1 MQFTHNAN
9 KTIGMTSIAEELLNV
24 TQQAA
29 IAAYPLIG
37 KCDKLSADD
46 AGTKAMRYHL
56 NNVEMCGRIVIGEGE
71 MDEAPMLYINEEV
84 GSGSGLD
91 VDIAV
96 DPIEGTNLMATG
108 KDNSL
113 AVLAAARRGCLLH
126 APDMYMKK
134 IAVGPEAKG
143 KINLDA
149 PLLDNMKAVAKAQG
163 KDIREL
169 TIMIQERDR
178 HKDLINEVL
187 LAGAKLKLFSDV
199 DITGAIGAA
208 MDDIDIDMLVGT
220 GGAPEGVVTAV
231 ALKCLGGDF
240 QAQLVPMNKMEYN
253 RCRGMGI
260 EDPYKLLGIDDI
272 VQGDDILFSAT
283 GITDGLFL
291 NGVRERKNGNMYTH
305 SLLLVGA
312 GARRFQLIEGFH
324 R

>member
-1 MQFTHNAN
+1 MQFTQDTTKENGMN
-9 KTIGMTSIAEELLNV
+9 KIAEELLNV

-56 NNVEMCGRIVIGEGE
+56 NNVEMSGRIVIGEGE

-84 GSGSGLD
+84 GSGKGIA

-113 AVLAAARRGCLLH
+113 AVLAAARSGCLLH

-143 KINLDA
+143 KIDLTA
-149 PLLDNMKAVAKAQG
+149 PLMDNMKAVAKAQG

-178 HKDLINEVL
+178 HRDLINEVL

-231 ALKCLGGDF
+231 ALKCLGGEF
-240 QAQLVPMNKMEYN
+240 QGQLVPMNKMEYN

-260 EDPYKLLGIDDI
+260 EDPYKVLGMDDI
-272 VQGDDILFSAT
+272 VRGDDILFSAT
-283 GITDGLFL
+283 GITNGLFL
-291 NGVRERKNGNMYTH
+291 KGVRERKNGMMHTH

-312 GARRFQLIEGFH
+312 DAKRFQLIDGFH
-324 R
+324 K

>member
-1 MQFTHNAN
+1 MEYTNDTSKDN
-9 KTIGMTSIAEELLNV
+9 GMKGIAEELLNV

-37 KCDKLSADD
+37 KCDKLRADD

-56 NNVEMCGRIVIGEGE
+56 NNVDMYGRIVIGEGE

-84 GSGSGLD
+84 GTGKGIA

-113 AVLAAARRGCLLH
+113 AVLAAARSGCLLH
-126 APDMYMKK
+126 APDMYMRKL
-134 IAVGPEAKG
+134 AVGPEAKG
-143 KINLDA
+143 KIDINA
-149 PLLDNMKAVAKAQG
+149 PLTDNMKAVAKAQG

-178 HKDLINEVL
+178 HRELINEVL
-187 LAGAKLKLFSDV
+187 QAGAKLKLFSDV

-208 MDDIDIDMLVGT
+208 MDNIEIDMLVGT

-240 QAQLVPMNKMEYN
+240 QGQLVPQNKMEYN

-260 EDPYKLLGIDDI
+260 EDPYKVLQMNDI
-272 VQGDDILFSAT
+272 VQGDDILFCAT

-291 NGVRERKNGNMYTH
+291 NGVKQRKSGKMYTH
-305 SLLLVGA
+305 SLLLVDA
-312 GARRFQLIEGFH
+312 NAKRYELIEGFH
-324 R
+324 S